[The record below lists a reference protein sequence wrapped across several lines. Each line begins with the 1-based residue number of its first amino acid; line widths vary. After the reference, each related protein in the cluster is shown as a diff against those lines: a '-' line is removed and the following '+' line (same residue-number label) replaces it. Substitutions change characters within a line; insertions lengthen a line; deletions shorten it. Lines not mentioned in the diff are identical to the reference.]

1 MLRPPGTVRVFL
13 CLTPTDMRRSFDGLS
28 GMVAGVL
35 REDPLS
41 GHLFVFRSRG
51 GDRLKVLYWD
61 RDGLVIVYKRLEK
74 GAFRFPTTPT
84 TPTDAGGAAPARL
97 EVPMREFAMILE
109 GFELAGMKKLR
120 RFGNRA
126 P

>member
-1 MLRPPGTVRVFL
+1 MLRLPATVRVFL
-13 CLTPTDMRRSFDGLS
+13 CLEATDMRRSFDGLT

-35 REDPLS
+35 HEDPLS
-41 GHLFVFRSRG
+41 GHLFVFRNKN

-61 RDGLVIVYKRLEK
+61 RDGLVIFYKRLEQ
-74 GAFRFPTTPT
+74 GAFRFPT
-84 TPTDAGGAAPARL
+84 DHGGAVGARL

-120 RFGNRA
+120 RFCNRA
-126 P
+126 G